1 MYRPTSHFLSHGPAG
16 NEDDG
21 FPSSRSSGEYRLAVI
36 GNSDF
41 STSRAFESE
50 ESIQQVSVS
59 VGFPTIESITDI
71 IENDPQL
78 KRRRVT
84 FAIDDHNDS
93 DDPKEVQMREELH
106 DLLDA
111 QQSGTAFILGHS
123 HVKAKRGSSV
133 FKRLAINFAYNFLRR
148 NCRGPDV
155 VLKVPPASL
164 LEVGMVY
171 VV

>member
-1 MYRPTSHFLSHGPAG
+1 MSHTGD
-16 NEDDG
+16 EDELV
-21 FPSSRSSGEYRLAVI
+21 PSSRSSGEYRLAVI
-36 GNSDF
+36 GTSDF
-41 STSRAFESE
+41 SATRAFESE
-50 ESIQQVSVS
+50 ESMQQISVS

-71 IENDPQL
+71 VKMGPQFQ
-78 KRRRVT
+78 RRQVT
-84 FAIDDHNDS
+84 FAIDDHNES
-93 DDPKEVQMREELH
+93 DIDPNEVQMREELH

-123 HVKAKRGSSV
+123 HVKAKQGSGV
-133 FKRLAINFAYNFLRR
+133 GKRLAINFAYNFLRR

-171 VV
+171 IV

>member
-1 MYRPTSHFLSHGPAG
+1 M
-16 NEDDG
+16 
-21 FPSSRSSGEYRLAVI
+21 
-36 GNSDF
+36 
-41 STSRAFESE
+41 
-50 ESIQQVSVS
+50 QQVSVS
-59 VGFPTIESITDI
+59 VGFQTIDGVTDI
-71 IENDPQL
+71 IEMDPQIP
-78 KRRRVT
+78 RRQVT
-84 FAIDDHNDS
+84 FAIDDHDNDS
-93 DDPKEVQMREELH
+93 HDPKDVQMREELQ

-123 HVKAKRGSSV
+123 HVKTKQGSSIQ
-133 FKRLAINFAYNFLRR
+133 KRLAINYAYNFLRR